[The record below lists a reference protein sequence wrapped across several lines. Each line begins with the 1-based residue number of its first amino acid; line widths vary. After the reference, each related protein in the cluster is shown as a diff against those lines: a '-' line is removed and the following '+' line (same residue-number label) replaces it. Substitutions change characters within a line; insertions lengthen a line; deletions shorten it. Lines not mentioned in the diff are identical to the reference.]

1 MLRAAKHNKDEIET
15 TDSFRILHLMIA
27 GNVYQTE
34 KHISYCF
41 DEGTGKY
48 NFKDELKYIQPL
60 LGLGDVTV
68 ANLRTSFGGDIK
80 NMFSAP
86 DEFALQLKYAGI
98 NAAMHANLHTANV
111 SKSTLKRTRQL
122 LNSYDMYHTGSFTDN
137 NQRNGN
143 YPLII
148 NKKGFRLAILN
159 YTSLLTRPSV
169 SRDFIINE
177 FDKTIIERDLRLARA
192 NQPDFIIVY
201 FDWGNKDQAMP
212 NQQQMDLA
220 QFVFQRGASIVV
232 GTNPNAPMRID
243 LINYFDNG
251 QLREGICAYSLGNLI
266 ASNDEVNNRN
276 GFLLDIELKKNNYT
290 HATGINDWGVIP
302 VYTHYDTTTVKG
314 QMKVFS
320 VPCWA
325 VENGEI
331 LKNIPYIEK
340 RRAAN
345 SAYEIRKLV
354 GAVADEIQYNLN
366 ELIVN
371 NVQETIDITNAPINN
386 KFSVAREED
395 VEPTEPPVLPV
406 ATIGSNNPPSLAIL
420 YEDPSKK
427 TGNPNYKPLV
437 VEQNLSADEMAAR
450 KEAQR
455 TNNVSTI
462 LAATSSAATVA
473 SLAGVKKATAITTE
487 ENKVAAKASA
497 AVNKEET
504 TTASKEQKSMTT
516 TVKETSPSNVS
527 LADTIFQLQETGAT
541 SNGANSQN
549 KEIVAAGY
557 NNSLSGSADKKAATT
572 NTVTKTQE
580 QNTIAGT
587 SAGKPAAGN
596 AASSDPVKNSSNEAQ
611 GNAMDKGK
619 TENLAS
625 NTEEEE
631 MKRKKTDDNEAVKEA
646 DKNKATTQGN
656 STDKAKANIAAI
668 ADSEEE
674 ARRKKAVNS
683 DYAVT
688 GKNQT
693 ANTNYRST
701 GKEYH
706 VDMPTYADRTKPR
719 QTTITENRE
728 KVEGI
733 DVSSKN
739 TQGISTGISGGIQ
752 ADMAP
757 QKQVNMK
764 VVTDTFYR
772 IQFYALKKFIPLDTN
787 YYTHLKG
794 YEVREEDGLFK
805 YLLGKY
811 KTYEECEKL
820 WKGQIQPRYK
830 QSFIIKYVDG
840 KRILE

>member
-1 MLRAAKHNKDEIET
+1 MRFRKRRNFEMSKLNQHLTIVSTIKITLLGCALLVFSASTFSQDSSAIINFKHRLLRTAKQNNDDIAS

-27 GNVYQTE
+27 GNIYQTE

-41 DEGTGKY
+41 IEGAGKY
-48 NFKDELKYIQPL
+48 NFKDEFKYVQPL
-60 LGLGDVTV
+60 LGIGDISI
-68 ANLRTSFGGDIK
+68 ANLRTSFSGDNK

-86 DEFALQLKYAGI
+86 DEFALQLKYSGV
-98 NAAMHANLHTANV
+98 NTLMHANLHTANV
-111 SKSTLKRTRQL
+111 SKTTLKRTRQV
-122 LNSYDMYHTGSFTDN
+122 LNTYDMFHTGAFTDN

-148 NKKGFRLAILN
+148 SKKGFRLAILN
-159 YTSLLTRPSV
+159 YTSLLTRPSI

-177 FDKTIIERDLRLARA
+177 FDKTLIERDLRMARA

-201 FDWGNKDQAMP
+201 FDWGAKEQSIP

-220 QFVFQRGASIVV
+220 QFVFQRGANIVV

-243 LINYFDNG
+243 LINYMDNG
-251 QLREGICAYSLGNLI
+251 QLREGIAAYSLGNLI

-290 HATGINDWGVIP
+290 HTTGINDWGVIP

-340 RRAAN
+340 RRSAN

-371 NVQETIDITNAPINN
+371 NVQETIDITNAPLNN
-386 KFSVAREED
+386 KFSIAREED

-406 ATIGSNNPPSLAIL
+406 ATIGSNNPPSLASI
-420 YEDPSKK
+420 YEPVHAGSKP
-427 TGNPNYKPLV
+427 GIKPLII
-437 VEQNLSADEMAAR
+437 ENNISADQVAVQN
-450 KEAQR
+450 EAQR

-462 LAATSSAATVA
+462 LAAATSAATVA
-473 SLAGVKKATAITTE
+473 SLVGVKKATAITSEEINSASSTPKISNAQNNIGISAVSTE
-487 ENKVAAKASA
+487 NTLTAQNSA
-497 AVNKEET
+497 ITKN
-504 TTASKEQKSMTT
+504 
-516 TVKETSPSNVS
+516 
-527 LADTIFQLQETGAT
+527 
-541 SNGANSQN
+541 
-549 KEIVAAGY
+549 
-557 NNSLSGSADKKAATT
+557 ADKKTT
-572 NTVTKTQE
+572 TTISKTQE
-580 QNTIAGT
+580 PNLATVSTSEKSIAPKAD
-587 SAGKPAAGN
+587 SSS
-596 AASSDPVKNSSNEAQ
+596 SSD
-611 GNAMDKGK
+611 NAKVQ
-619 TENLAS
+619 TETVS
-625 NTEEEE
+625 IDEEER
-631 MKRKKTDDNEAVKEA
+631 KRQAANYDYANNVT
-646 DKNKATTQGN
+646 KNKP
-656 STDKAKANIAAI
+656 
-668 ADSEEE
+668 
-674 ARRKKAVNS
+674 
-683 DYAVT
+683 
-688 GKNQT
+688 

-701 GKEYH
+701 GKDYD
-706 VDMPTYADRTKPR
+706 VAIPTYTDRTKPKS
-719 QTTITENRE
+719 TVTTENRE
-728 KVEGI
+728 KVNDIEI
-733 DVSSKN
+733 SSKN
-739 TQGISTGISGGIQ
+739 TKEIGTGISGAIQ
-752 ADMAP
+752 PNLASL
-757 QKQVNMK
+757 KEVNMK
-764 VVTDTFYR
+764 MVVDTFYR

-811 KTYEECEKL
+811 KTLAECEKL
-820 WKGQIQPRYK
+820 WKSQIQPRYK